1 MKALKKIAIIIAVAL
16 VLMLFADSFIVTA
29 LKDRAIVLGMGID
42 YENDEFNIIC
52 EVISSS
58 QSSSQ
63 SSEGGSGGGFTKL
76 VTGKG
81 KTISLAVYD
90 VYAKS
95 GKLPSLGQCGVII
108 LGESLYKKESL
119 EQCLSYFLQSDA
131 YRDSSLVTCCKG
143 SAKDLFTKIT
153 PLDTSVSFAVQTIIS
168 GSEHNTGIPYS
179 YMARFISLQLTP
191 SASDY
196 LTVISFNSEK
206 ETTGGDDKKD
216 TGFFMA
222 DDVAIFRDFK
232 FIDEL
237 SKNETKGLTLLNEP
251 ASFDTFVVND
261 LEATQS
267 LPKTVGIG
275 IRSKKVKKELNFN
288 ENGKITYDVKI
299 YVRAERMRTD
309 TTGDVISFIPKEK
322 SELTD
327 FMKKQLR
334 QQITD
339 SVFAAFSKLT
349 ETNCDYLGLS
359 NEFYRKYGKKWVRF
373 QQGFTN
379 VYEKIRFSV
388 EVIID
393 K

>member
-1 MKALKKIAIIIAVAL
+1 MKALKKISIIIAVAL

-90 VYAKS
+90 VYAKT

-108 LGESLYKKESL
+108 LGESLYKEESL
-119 EQCLSYFLQSDA
+119 VQCLSYFLQSDA

-143 SAKDLFTKIT
+143 SAKDLYTKVT
-153 PLDTSVSFAVQTIIS
+153 PLDTSVSFAVQTIIT
-168 GSEHNTGIPYS
+168 GSEHNTSIPYS

-196 LTVISFNSEK
+196 LTVISFDSEK
-206 ETTGGDDKKD
+206 ETTGGGDNKD
-216 TGFFMA
+216 TGFFIA

-232 FIDEL
+232 FVEEL
-237 SKNETKGLTLLNEP
+237 SEDETKGLTLLNVP

-327 FMKKQLR
+327 FMQKQLR

-349 ETNCDYLGLS
+349 ETNCDYLGIS
-359 NEFYRKYGKKWVRF
+359 NEYYRKYGKKWVRF
-373 QQGFTN
+373 QQGFEN
-379 VYEKIRFSV
+379 VFEKIRFSV

>member
-16 VLMLFADSFIVTA
+16 VMMLFADSFIVTA

-63 SSEGGSGGGFTKL
+63 SSEGGSGGGFTRL

-90 VYAKS
+90 VYAKT
-95 GKLPSLGQCGVII
+95 GKLPSLGQCGVIV
-108 LGESLYKKESL
+108 LGESLYKEESL

-143 SAKDLFTKIT
+143 SAKDLYTKVT
-153 PLDTSVSFAVQTIIS
+153 PLDTSVSFAVQTIVT

-196 LTVISFNSEK
+196 LTVISFSSEK
-206 ETTGGDDKKD
+206 ETGGDDKKD
-216 TGFFMA
+216 TGFFVA

-232 FIDEL
+232 FVDEL
-237 SKNETKGLTLLNEP
+237 NKNETKGLTLLNVP

-275 IRSKKVKKELNFN
+275 IRSKKVKKELDFN

-309 TTGDVISFIPKEK
+309 TTGDVISFIPKDK

-339 SVFAAFSKLT
+339 SVFAAFSKMT
-349 ETNCDYLGLS
+349 ETNCDYMGIS
-359 NEFYRKYGKKWVRF
+359 NEYYRKYGKKWVSF
-373 QQGFTN
+373 QQGFDN
-379 VYEKIRFSV
+379 VFEKIRFSV